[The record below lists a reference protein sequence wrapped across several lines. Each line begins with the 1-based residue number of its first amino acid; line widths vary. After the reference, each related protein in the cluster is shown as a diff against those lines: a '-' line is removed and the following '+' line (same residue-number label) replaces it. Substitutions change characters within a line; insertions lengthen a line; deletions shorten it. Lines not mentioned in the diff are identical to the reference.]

1 MEIEKVKVKLVI
13 LANNHIDFPR
23 IVEEYEIE
31 VNKTVKVK
39 ELKEMINKN
48 YGYAKNEIT
57 IFHSEKQYFSDIQKI
72 ELEVNDEIEAKISS
86 KKVDYSE
93 MKLYQLSPSSFY
105 RVQEGSDEIV
115 KVENNEKDEI
125 YERDSLKI
133 VNPNLFFFF
142 LTKKKNLQKKKKFIL
157 GYF

>member
-1 MEIEKVKVKLVI
+1 M
-13 LANNHIDFPR
+13 
-23 IVEEYEIE
+23 
-31 VNKTVKVK
+31 
-39 ELKEMINKN
+39 
-48 YGYAKNEIT
+48 
-57 IFHSEKQYFSDIQKI
+57 
-72 ELEVNDEIEAKISS
+72 NDEIEAKISS